1 MTTPDWM
8 IGLFLLA
15 MALALAAICF
25 RLGKA
30 WADEALEESRDYWLG
45 ACEDEEGKLREERAA
60 HEATTLRCSE
70 AEARLAQISL
80 LAAPRS

>member
-1 MTTPDWM
+1 MTAPDWM
-8 IGLFLLA
+8 IALFLSA

-30 WADEALEESRDYWLG
+30 WADEALKIKAADAHSAALSAGNILRRERD
-45 ACEDEEGKLREERAA
+45 A
-60 HEATTLRCSE
+60 HEATTLRCSD